1 MRKSFA
7 IAFLAISMVVGAV
20 TFALAQVERL
30 APAEDVTVYF
40 ITPAH
45 GEVVT
50 GPFVVRFGLRG
61 MGVAPAG
68 VDHPNTG
75 HHHLLI
81 NLPLSEVD
89 LSMPLPFIDQ
99 TRHLGGGQ
107 TELVLD
113 LEPGTYT
120 LQALFGDYRHI
131 PFDPPVVSEV
141 ITVTVR

>member
-1 MRKSFA
+1 M
-7 IAFLAISMVVGAV
+7 
-20 TFALAQVERL
+20 TCTLAQLERT
-30 APAEDVTVYF
+30 ASAEDVTLYP
-40 ITPAH
+40 ITPAR

-50 GPFVVRFGLRG
+50 GPSVVRFGLRR

-89 LSMPLPFIDQ
+89 LSMPLPFIDE